1 MNKYF
6 TLFLLLSL
14 SIFLFSCSK
23 DDDNNNDDNKEYDY
37 TNILNDYVDNTVIAT
52 YASMKDNS
60 KTLLADAQKF
70 VASGLQTDLD
80 ATCAAWKA
88 TRKPWECSEAFLFGP
103 ADYKDI
109 DPLIDSWPLDQ
120 TQLDQ
125 VLAGKQELTAEFVR
139 NGLGAGLRGFHT
151 IEYLIFRDGS
161 PRNATEITTREKQYL
176 AAVTEVLRDDCITL
190 WALWAGVKEGS
201 EEAEILENIDVS
213 VGTPYGTE
221 FKNSG
226 KAGSRYLSQTSAVE
240 EILQGMIDI
249 ANEVGSQKIAGPVKS
264 QNVLDVESWFSW
276 NSLTDFTNNVNSIE
290 NAYINGYNGSNPGAS
305 LSTFVKGIDPAIDS
319 EVKAK
324 ITAAKTAINAIPAP
338 FRNSL
343 NNTEKTSVAIAAMSN
358 LETLLT
364 QKVLP
369 LVVD

>member
-1 MNKYF
+1 MNRYF
-6 TLFLLLSL
+6 TLFLLLTV
-14 SIFLFSCSK
+14 FLFSCSK
-23 DDDNNNDDNKEYDY
+23 DDGKDNGENEEYDY
-37 TNILNDYVDNTVIAT
+37 TNILTDYVNNTVIAT
-52 YASMKDNS
+52 YAAMKDNA
-60 KTLLADAQKF
+60 KLLLAATEKF
-70 VASGLQTDLD
+70 TETNSQADLD

-120 TQLDQ
+120 TQLEQ
-125 VLAGKQELTAEFVR
+125 VLSGKQELTAEFVR

-151 IEYLIFRDGS
+151 IEYLIFREGS
-161 PRNATEITTREKQYL
+161 PRKATDITEREKQYL
-176 AAVTEVLRDDCITL
+176 VAVTEVLRDDCITL

-201 EEAEILENIDVS
+201 EEADILDKIEVS

-221 FKNSG
+221 FKKAG
-226 KAGSRYLSQTSAVE
+226 DAGSRYLSQTSAIE
-240 EILQGMIDI
+240 EIVQGMIDI

-290 NAYINGYNGSNPGAS
+290 NAYINGYDGSSPGAS
-305 LSTFVKGIDPAIDS
+305 LSEFVKEIDPTIDS

-324 ITAAKTAINAIPAP
+324 ISAAKIAINNIPAP

-343 NNTEKTSVAIAAMSN
+343 NNTEKTSAAITAMGE
-358 LETLLT
+358 LENVLT
-364 QKVLP
+364 KKVLP
-369 LVVD
+369 LIVE

>member
-1 MNKYF
+1 MKKYLG
-6 TLFLLLSL
+6 LFILLNV
-14 SIFLFSCSK
+14 LFSACSK
-23 DDDNNNDDNKEYDY
+23 DDGSDNGDNDEYDY
-37 TNILNDYVDNTVIAT
+37 TEILNDYVDNTVIAT

-60 KTLLADAQKF
+60 KVLLTNAEKF
-70 VASGLQTDLD
+70 AASGSQTDLD

-161 PRNATEITTREKQYL
+161 PRNATEITAREKQYL

-190 WALWAGVKEGS
+190 WALWAGVKSGS
-201 EEAEILENIDVS
+201 EEAEILENIDIS
-213 VGTPYGTE
+213 VGTPYATE

-240 EILQGMIDI
+240 EMLQGMIDI

-276 NSLTDFTNNVNSIE
+276 NSLTDFTNNVHSIE
-290 NAYINGYNGSNPGAS
+290 NAYINGYNGSTPGAS
-305 LSTFVKGIDPAIDS
+305 LSAFVKKIDPTIDT

-324 ITAAKTAINAIPAP
+324 IAAAITAINNIPAP

-343 NNTEKTSVAIAAMSN
+343 NNTEKTSAAIAAMSD
-358 LETLLT
+358 LENVLT
-364 QKVLP
+364 KKVLP